1 MGLTDAFN
9 SIEDFESQIIDKSE
23 LYKVITELSND
34 QYNKGMNDGIK
45 IASDSIGNNIKFIN
59 DKLREV

>member
-59 DKLREV
+59 NKLREV